1 MGVSAEVFRELIFV
15 SGMSPRRVALN
26 LNIDTGA
33 WSHWLKYETPGKIG
47 KEKLERV
54 ANYLGLNF
62 STGDLLPG
70 VHKWQN
76 PGADTSNMQQLRS
89 LILRF
94 FPGGGVIYPTFPKI
108 LFDLEE
114 LAGVGKEKRK
124 VAAAWVLLPNSRQ
137 DVRIILEIAPSPHS
151 LSSIFSPENLGKG
164 WTWPSGSVVIKPPRL
179 DWKIIETGAFTRL
192 FPKGIGDGRVFGEES
207 LTVPDLDA
215 ILGISGS
222 SDWTWERVNSVLES
236 KGITPEET
244 ARKMGIL

>member
-1 MGVSAEVFRELIFV
+1 M
-15 SGMSPRRVALN
+15 
-26 LNIDTGA
+26 
-33 WSHWLKYETPGKIG
+33 
-47 KEKLERV
+47 
-54 ANYLGLNF
+54 
-62 STGDLLPG
+62 
-70 VHKWQN
+70 
-76 PGADTSNMQQLRS
+76 
-89 LILRF
+89 
-94 FPGGGVIYPTFPKI
+94 IYPTFPKI

-164 WTWPSGSVVIKPPRL
+164 WTWPSGSVVVKPPQS

-192 FPKGIGDGRVFGEES
+192 FPRGIGDGRVFGEES

-236 KGITPEET
+236 RGSLR
-244 ARKMGIL
+244 RKQRGKWGFFNFRQSDLFVFLLYLYNDHIFL